1 MYSKTF
7 LGFIIFCIIGSGV
20 IIYMTSNKLDNNN
33 YWISSEITGIWTIV
47 VGIAW
52 ALSLFLYDR
61 YGDGNML
68 LAIIWFKPLFRLMFD
83 TLYLIFI
90 IASK

>member
-7 LGFIIFCIIGSGV
+7 LGFVIFCIIGTGV
-20 IIYMTSNKLDNNN
+20 IVYMTSNKLDHNN
-33 YWISSEITGIWTIV
+33 YWLSSEITGAWLTGL
-47 VGIAW
+47 GIAW
-52 ALSLFLYDR
+52 AVSLFLYDR